1 MVHNDKVKS
10 LQHGQ
15 MVENAHRKTT
25 NIDEDDAPHPIPSPT
40 SPLPLARMGQM
51 KLARHCY
58 VTTMW
63 KQNLFIGLTATHS
76 LEKRKKQR
84 GASLPLE
91 RARQEEPG
99 GGEGGVEECSAALVV
114 RLYCAPLVGFCRQ
127 GATVSTVVPIISLG
141 QACIELTWLLLA
153 PFPHQA
159 DKRVD
164 SMPFKEQTANWKF
177 QLYWCIVAGQR
188 NVQYTPVNHSN
199 GP

>member
-99 GGEGGVEECSAALVV
+99 GGRGGCRGVLSGACRTSVLCSTRRILQAGSDSQHGCPHHITRTGLHRAYLAPLGSFSPSGRQKSWLYALQRTDSELEVSIILVHCRRTEECTVD
-114 RLYCAPLVGFCRQ
+114 PRQ
-127 GATVSTVVPIISLG
+127 S
-141 QACIELTWLLLA
+141 Q
-153 PFPHQA
+153 
-159 DKRVD
+159 
-164 SMPFKEQTANWKF
+164 
-177 QLYWCIVAGQR
+177 
-188 NVQYTPVNHSN
+188 
-199 GP
+199 